1 MRKCEYCGTPL
12 PYGADQCPG
21 CGARC
26 EVVKDPAKITIS
38 ERINA
43 ATDRISKKLSANGN
57 RGNRAVMLLLVCLF
71 FGMFGIHRFIEG
83 KIATGLLWLFTGGLF
98 CIGYIADAIYHV
110 TRAPLQKPF
119 PTTKTDNKPCGT
131 TAKQ

>member
-83 KIATGLLWLFTGGLF
+83 KIATGLLWFFTGGLL
-98 CIGYIADAIYHV
+98 CIGYIADAIYHA
-110 TRAPLQKPF
+110 RAV
-119 PTTKTDNKPCGT
+119 
-131 TAKQ
+131 AKAFSDDENRQ